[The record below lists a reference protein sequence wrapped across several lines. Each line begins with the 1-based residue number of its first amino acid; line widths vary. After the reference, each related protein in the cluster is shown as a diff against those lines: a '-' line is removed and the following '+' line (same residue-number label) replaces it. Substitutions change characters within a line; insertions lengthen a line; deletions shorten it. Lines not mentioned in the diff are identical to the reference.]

1 MLFRSKDSQNE
12 PAKASRLRISESF
25 IEDSDA
31 RRQTRIAIDRFTG
44 GVAQSALF
52 DEEVQAGGR
61 LHVRLELRDPED
73 SEIGLLL
80 LLLKDVLSGEAPV
93 GGASS
98 VGRGFLE
105 GTAEI
110 RRSDGKHYRIESDLK
125 VEEKALKDFNEWIKA
140 FHQPALKNREEE
152 MGS

>member
-1 MLFRSKDSQNE
+1 
-12 PAKASRLRISESF
+12 
-25 IEDSDA
+25 
-31 RRQTRIAIDRFTG
+31 
-44 GVAQSALF
+44 
-52 DEEVQAGGR
+52 
-61 LHVRLELRDPED
+61 
-73 SEIGLLL
+73 
-80 LLLKDVLSGEAPV
+80 VLSGEAPV